1 MTIDEAIRIADSAKL
16 KNPWNAPL
24 GMESFYSLCADA
36 LRLMKKMNEETTKEN
51 TAPSVPATKAAK
63 VDMNANE
70 YQHLAMRTATHKCY
84 DLANA
89 ALGLTG
95 EAGEVADI
103 IKKHLYQG
111 HDLYPSEV
119 VEELGDV
126 LWYVALTADYFNVT
140 LGFVMQQNI
149 AKLKVRYPEGF
160 DPVRSANREEWD
172 E

>member
-1 MTIDEAIRIADSAKL
+1 MTIDEAIKYADLMSR
-16 KNPWNAPL
+16 NVNAF
-24 GMESFYSLCADA
+24 EITKQFAALCADA
-36 LRLMKKMNEETTKEN
+36 LRLMKMTSEN
-51 TAPSVPATKAAK
+51 ATPDAKAEKTAK

-70 YQHLAMRTATHKCY
+70 YQRKAMRTATHKCY

-119 VEELGDV
+119 IEELGDV
-126 LWYVALTADYFNVT
+126 LWYVALTCDVLHVSLDDVMRLNVE
-140 LGFVMQQNI
+140 
-149 AKLKVRYPEGF
+149 KLMKRYPDGF
-160 DPVRSANREEWD
+160 DSNKSLHRMEVD
-172 E
+172 EA